1 MDWLTQGGEMGKRI
15 QGYDWASTPMGPIE
29 QWPQSVKTAVDIML
43 ANPQSVLVYLGPNQ
57 LMLFNDACFPILGD
71 KQDWALGKPFRE
83 VFVEVWKD
91 FRSVMNDLMIGKSFY
106 VENQALPIFGR
117 PSRPIGWFTYS
128 YTPLRD
134 ESGRV
139 QGIFCVATET
149 TEKVIADE
157 ALIDSMDEGFVVFQT
172 LYEDGQAFD
181 FRYLATN
188 AAFEAQTG
196 LAGVVG
202 HTLKEVLP
210 GLESE
215 WIEIFRQVMSSGR
228 GTRFTQEVA
237 TQGKWYDC
245 YAFRYGAEDSTRLG
259 LLFRDVTQARLIG
272 LELANISRRKD
283 EFLAMLAHELRNPLA
298 PIAAGASLLEMV
310 SGDAERVKKTGAV
323 IARQVSHMTGL
334 VDDLLDVSRVT
345 RGEVS
350 LNLSAVDVHQ
360 VLFDSVEQVRPILKA
375 RRHEL
380 SLDISPQ
387 SALVHGDFKRLVQA
401 FGNLVS
407 NAAKYTPDGGR
418 IAVSMVVE
426 QETIEVSVTDTG
438 QGMSPELLRQCFE
451 LFVQGERTSERTGG
465 GLGIGLALVRSIA
478 QLHKGSVHAESS
490 GVGKGSRFSVSLPRA
505 FRQQED
511 SLDLSRAAEQQQHAR
526 ERLKVLLVDDNEDA
540 VQMLGMLIEA
550 MGYEVVI
557 DYHPIAALKRI
568 DQEKPDICLFD
579 IGMSEMDG
587 YELAK
592 AIRMSPT
599 LGRLTLVAVTGYG
612 QPEDRRKALQAG
624 FDEHFTKPVDT
635 SALAG
640 LLAKHQRLKCV
651 AD

>member
-1 MDWLTQGGEMGKRI
+1 MTQGGEMGKRI
-15 QGYDWASTPMGPIE
+15 QGHDWTSTPMGPIE

-43 ANPQSVLVYLGPNQ
+43 ANPQSVLVYWGPNQ

-71 KQDWALGKPFRE
+71 KQAWALGKPFRE
-83 VFVEVWKD
+83 VFIEVWKD
-91 FRSVMNDLMIGKSFY
+91 FGPVMNDLMAGKSFY
-106 VENQALPIFGR
+106 VENQALPISGR

-134 ESGRV
+134 ESGTV

-149 TEKVIADE
+149 TEKVIADQT
-157 ALIDSMDEGFVVFQT
+157 LIESMDEGFIAFQT
-172 LYEDGQAFD
+172 LYEDGRISD
-181 FRYLATN
+181 FLYLATN
-188 AAFEAQTG
+188 PAFQAQTG
-196 LAGVVG
+196 LVGVLG
-202 HTLKEVLP
+202 RTLKEVVP
-210 GLESE
+210 GVERQ
-215 WIEIFRQVMSSGR
+215 WIEIFGQVMSSGR
-228 GTRFTQEVA
+228 GARFTQEA
-237 TQGKWYDC
+237 SPLGRWFDC
-245 YAFRYGAEDSTRLG
+245 YAFRYGTEDSTRLG
-259 LLFRDVTQARLIG
+259 VLFRDITHARLVD
-272 LELANISRRKD
+272 LELANVSRRKD

-310 SGDAERVKKTGAV
+310 SGDADRVKKTGAV

-345 RGEVS
+345 RGEVN

-387 SALVHGDFKRLVQA
+387 SALVHGDLKRLVQA
-401 FGNLVS
+401 FGNLLS
-407 NAAKYTPDGGR
+407 NAAKYMPDGGR

-438 QGMSPELLRQCFE
+438 QGMSPELLKQCFE

-465 GLGIGLALVRSIA
+465 GLGIGLALVRSIVE
-478 QLHKGSVHAESS
+478 LHKGSVHAESP
-490 GVGKGSRFSVSLPRA
+490 GVGKGSRFAVSLPRA
-505 FRQQED
+505 FRQQEGNPE
-511 SLDLSRAAEQQQHAR
+511 LPTVAEQQHAR

-540 VQMLGMLIEA
+540 AQMLGMLVEA

-557 DYHPIAALKRI
+557 DYSPIAALKRV
-568 DQEKPDICLFD
+568 DQEKPDVCLFD
-579 IGMSEMDG
+579 IGMPEMDG

-592 AIRMSPT
+592 AIRMIPT
-599 LGRLTLVAVTGYG
+599 LGHLTLVAVTGYG
-612 QPEDRRKALQAG
+612 QPEDRTKAIQAG
-624 FDEHFTKPVDT
+624 FDEHFAKPVNT
-635 SALAG
+635 STLAD

>member
-1 MDWLTQGGEMGKRI
+1 MGKRI
-15 QGYDWASTPMGPIE
+15 QGHDWTSTPMGPIE

-43 ANPQSVLVYLGPNQ
+43 ANPQSVLVYWGPNQ

-71 KQDWALGKPFRE
+71 KQGWALGKPFRE

-91 FRSVMNDLMIGKSFY
+91 FGPVMNDLMAGKSFY
-106 VENQALPIFGR
+106 VENQALPISGR

-134 ESGRV
+134 ESGTV
-139 QGIFCVATET
+139 QGVFCVATET
-149 TEKVIADE
+149 TEKVVADQT
-157 ALIDSMDEGFVVFQT
+157 LIESMDEGFIVFQP
-172 LYEDGQAFD
+172 LYEDGGISD
-181 FRYLATN
+181 FLYLVTN
-188 AAFEAQTG
+188 PAFEAQSG
-196 LAGVVG
+196 LVGVLG
-202 HTLKEVLP
+202 RTFKEVVP
-210 GLESE
+210 GVERQ
-215 WIEIFRQVMSSGR
+215 WIETFEQVMSSGC
-228 GTRFTQEVA
+228 GMRFTQEA
-237 TQGKWYDC
+237 SPLGKWFDC
-245 YAFRYGAEDSTRLG
+245 YAFPYGTKDSTRLG
-259 LLFRDVTQARLIG
+259 VLFRDITYARFVE
-272 LELANISRRKD
+272 LELANVSRRKD

-310 SGDAERVKKTGAV
+310 SGDADRVKKTGAV
-323 IARQVSHMTGL
+323 IARQVNHMTGL

-345 RGEVS
+345 RGEVN

-360 VLFDSVEQVRPILKA
+360 VLLDSVEQVRPILKA

-387 SALVHGDFKRLVQA
+387 SALVHGDLKRLVQA
-401 FGNLVS
+401 FGNLLS
-407 NAAKYTPDGGR
+407 NAAKYMPDGGR

-438 QGMSPELLRQCFE
+438 QGMSPDLLKQCFE

-465 GLGIGLALVRSIA
+465 GLGIGLALVRSIVE
-478 QLHKGSVHAESS
+478 LHKGSVHAESP
-490 GVGKGSRFSVSLPRA
+490 GVGKGSRFAVSLPRA
-505 FRQQED
+505 FRLQEGNPE
-511 SLDLSRAAEQQQHAR
+511 LPVAVEQQHAR

-540 VQMLGMLIEA
+540 AQMLGMLVEA

-557 DYHPIAALKRI
+557 DYSPIAALKRI
-568 DQEKPDICLFD
+568 NQEKPDVCLFD
-579 IGMSEMDG
+579 IGMPEMDG

-599 LGRLTLVAVTGYG
+599 LVHLTLVAVTGYG
-612 QPEDRRKALQAG
+612 QPEDRTKALQAG
-624 FDEHFTKPVDT
+624 FDEHFAKPVNT
-635 SALAG
+635 SALAD